1 MADLSY
7 LTWPFFAPEHRTLA
21 AKTAEWAAANVP
33 RLIDHGDVDGTCRV
47 LVRELGK
54 AGLLAH
60 AVPAAY
66 GGVGDTLDVR
76 TLCLIRETLAYQH
89 GLADF
94 AFAMQGLGSA
104 PVSLYGSAGL
114 KARVLPPVGQGTAI
128 AAFALSEADAGSDVA
143 AIATTARADGN
154 AHYRIDGEKTWISNG
169 GIAAHYVVFART
181 GEGEGA
187 RGLSAFLV
195 DADTAGLEV
204 AERLDLMAPHPM
216 GRLSFDACRVPAS
229 HLLGKPGEG
238 FKVAMA
244 TLDIFRSTVG
254 AAALG
259 LARRALDE
267 ALGRATTRRMFGGL
281 QSDLQLTQAA
291 LADMATEIDAIA
303 LLVYRAA
310 WARDSGAARITR
322 EAAMAK
328 RYAADT
334 AHQVIDRAVQIFGGL
349 GVSKASKVEE
359 LYREVRAL
367 RIYEGASEV
376 QKLVIARQVLADWQ
390 RPSTSTGGGL
400 RT

>member
-1 MADLSY
+1 MPDRSY
-7 LTWPFFAPEHRTLA
+7 LTWPFFTPEHREIAGTA
-21 AKTAEWAAANVP
+21 AEWAAAKVP
-33 RLIDHGDVDGTCRV
+33 GLIDHEDADATCRA
-47 LVRELGK
+47 LVRALGE

-60 AVPAAY
+60 AVPAPH
-66 GGVGDTLDVR
+66 GGARDSLDVR

-104 PVSLYGSAGL
+104 PVSFYGSDEL
-114 KARVLPPVGQGTAI
+114 KARILPAVAEGEGI

-143 AIATTARADGN
+143 AIATTARPEGN
-154 AHYRIDGEKTWISNG
+154 GQYRIDGEKTWISNG
-169 GIAAHYVVFART
+169 GIAAHYIVFART

-195 DADTAGLEV
+195 DADAPGLEI

-216 GRLSFDACRVPAS
+216 ARIRFDGCRVPAN
-229 HLLGKPGEG
+229 HLLGRPGEG

-244 TLDIFRSTVG
+244 TLDVFRSTVG

-259 LARRALDE
+259 LARRAFDE
-267 ALGRATTRRMFGGL
+267 ALGRVTTRHMFGGL

-291 LADMATEIDAIA
+291 IADMATEIDAMA

-310 WARDSGAARITR
+310 WAKDAGAPRVTR

-328 RYAADT
+328 RYAADS
-334 AHQVIDRAVQIFGGL
+334 AHQVIDRAVQMFGGL

-376 QKLVIARQVLADWQ
+376 QKLVIARQVLAEWAAQDNREA
-390 RPSTSTGGGL
+390 RP
-400 RT
+400 

>member
-1 MADLSY
+1 MSGEIPDVHAKAGRPHAIEISAERPG
-7 LTWPFFAPEHRTLA
+7 TAPVR
-21 AKTAEWAAANVP
+21 TAERGGDALTDVTL
-33 RLIDHGDVDGTCRV
+33 RLGH
-47 LVRELGK
+47 L
-54 AGLLAH
+54 
-60 AVPAAY
+60 
-66 GGVGDTLDVR
+66 GDTLDVR
-76 TLCLIRETLAYQH
+76 TLCLIRETLAYRH

-104 PVSLYGSAGL
+104 PVSLYGSAAL
-114 KARVLPPVGQGTAI
+114 KARILPPVAQGTAI

-143 AIATTARADGN
+143 AIATTARLDGN
-154 AHYRIDGEKTWISNG
+154 GHYRIDGEKTWISNG

-195 DADTAGLEV
+195 EAGTAGLEI

-216 GRLSFDACRVPAS
+216 ARLSFDGCRVPVA
-229 HLLGKPGEG
+229 HLLGRPGEG

-244 TLDIFRSTVG
+244 TLDIFRATVG

-267 ALGRATTRRMFGGL
+267 ALGRVTTRRMFGGL

-291 LADMATEIDAIA
+291 LADMATEIDAMA

-310 WARDSGAARITR
+310 WAKDSGALRVTR

-328 RYAADT
+328 RYAADS
-334 AHQVIDRAVQIFGGL
+334 AHQVIDRAVQMFGGL

-359 LYREVRAL
+359 LYREIRAL

-376 QKLVIARQVLADWQ
+376 QKLVIARQVLADWAAGV
-390 RPSTSTGGGL
+390 PS
-400 RT
+400 